1 MNRSWIAFMR
11 HLNTGRINKCKL
23 LVDIRGRDITIG
35 AFEDNQSFVD
45 IDIGEDIEIYVDVE
59 GTTPSTKSK
68 LVTSELSIDRL
79 LRKGDLVY
87 IGDGSIKCSVLS
99 NEDGTTMLRT
109 KSEGRVYEY
118 SSIIIPDKHSSLS
131 IIQERDVKDL
141 EELSKNHKI
150 DYISIPY

>member
-1 MNRSWIAFMR
+1 MSQCWNASTR
-11 HLNTGRINKCKL
+11 HLNIGRINKCKL

-35 AFEDNQSFVD
+35 AFEDNQPFVD

-68 LVTSELSIDRL
+68 LVTTELSIDRL

-87 IGDGSIKCSVLS
+87 IGDGSVKCSVLS
-99 NEDGTTMLRT
+99 AEDGTTMLRT
-109 KSEGRVYEY
+109 KSEGRIYEY

-141 EELSKNHKI
+141 EELSKKHKI
-150 DYISIPY
+150 DYISVPY